1 MYHFQD
7 SDAEGEWHAVFR
19 AMDQHGNLHR
29 DHLPRPMVAINGY
42 WDMDAGKRGATVM
55 GSQIDARDYYVAQ
68 GWKVLDGFDPAQHS
82 PFCGGIPDVVLY
94 KDDGRS
100 VQLLFVDNKMSGTA
114 GNIGKD
120 AILGFSDP
128 ATYESWKDAVL
139 AQYHN
144 LPWGFRDRV
153 EAAVVNDRIYKVVT
167 NAFGAT
173 TGLTT
178 EAAKCAYFEDLTSG
192 ERARWTFGPEGE
204 AALEEGFRAY
214 EALLQN
220 GLRKARNRA
229 IRQGAFKCCKRLGKA
244 FTAVNIAYYAVLVE
258 EYGLDFAL
266 DRAARDAVMLDETV
280 DAVTFIGNL
289 AEQKLSSWALNLG
302 TIKMIIQLEQEDQ

>member
-1 MYHFQD
+1 
-7 SDAEGEWHAVFR
+7 
-19 AMDQHGNLHR
+19 
-29 DHLPRPMVAINGY
+29 
-42 WDMDAGKRGATVM
+42 
-55 GSQIDARDYYVAQ
+55 
-68 GWKVLDGFDPAQHS
+68 
-82 PFCGGIPDVVLY
+82 
-94 KDDGRS
+94 
-100 VQLLFVDNKMSGTA
+100 
-114 GNIGKD
+114 
-120 AILGFSDP
+120 
-128 ATYESWKDAVL
+128 VL

-204 AALEEGFRAY
+204 AALEEGFKAY